1 MFGHLIARATS
12 RIAGGDALRR
22 NEEWQAIAS
31 SYSTNVG
38 LVILLLRPF
47 PDFLRPFVARF
58 LPPVRQMKQQ
68 LQSAKKLFTPIVE
81 QRRTAEAANDPAY
94 QKPDDFLQWMMD
106 GVEDEQD
113 FDPEMLAHHMLVLIS
128 MAAIHTSSITLTQA
142 LYDLIARPEYL
153 QPLREEIQVTLQSGW
168 ENATKASLDAQRR
181 LDSFMRESQRF
192 NSIGDLSMHRIVKKS
207 LTLSDG
213 LILPEGTHICFPAG
227 PMSRDSSL
235 VANASNFDGL
245 QWCKESTDRNAL
257 KSVHYDTA
265 MDGIDDASPHRSQL
279 TSTTS
284 TSYISLSP
292 AAMHF
297 GYGRQACPG
306 RFFAGCMIKAIL
318 SRILMDY
325 DFKFENGRAGWR
337 PANLYVGEH
346 ILPNIHLTVLLRK
359 RKLDL

>member
-192 NSIGDLSMHRIVKKS
+192 NSIGD
-207 LTLSDG
+207 
-213 LILPEGTHICFPAG
+213 
-227 PMSRDSSL
+227 
-235 VANASNFDGL
+235 
-245 QWCKESTDRNAL
+245 CKR
-257 KSVHYDTA
+257 
-265 MDGIDDASPHRSQL
+265 R
-279 TSTTS
+279 
-284 TSYISLSP
+284 
-292 AAMHF
+292 
-297 GYGRQACPG
+297 
-306 RFFAGCMIKAIL
+306 
-318 SRILMDY
+318 
-325 DFKFENGRAGWR
+325 
-337 PANLYVGEH
+337 
-346 ILPNIHLTVLLRK
+346 TV
-359 RKLDL
+359 